1 MVMAEGVYAS
11 MVATP
16 PQISIAAL
24 VDEKVYAPLLLLTPD
39 MTEVSEKE
47 TSVP

>member
-16 PQISIAAL
+16 PSILIASL
-24 VDEKVYAPLLLLTPD
+24 VDENVYAPLLSLFPETTD
-39 MTEVSEKE
+39 VNEKL

>member
-16 PQISIAAL
+16 PLILIAVL
-24 VDEKVYAPLLLLTPD
+24 VDENVYAPLLLLFPD
-39 MTEVSEKE
+39 ITEVSEKL

>member
-1 MVMAEGVYAS
+1 MVMADGVYAR

-16 PQISIAAL
+16 PHMSIALL
-24 VDEKVYAPLLLLTPD
+24 VDENVYDPLLLLTPD
-39 MTEVSEKE
+39 ITDVSEKL